1 MPVIIN
7 DFEIE
12 VEPQQQ
18 QQQSRG
24 DGAGQPPAPQQPA
37 QAKPEVVTSVVR
49 LQRERVERVR
59 AD

>member
-12 VEPQQQ
+12 VEPQEKPTRGAGGADEQPAG
-18 QQQSRG
+18 QQS
-24 DGAGQPPAPQQPA
+24 AQPDPA
-37 QAKPEVVTSVVR
+37 VINSVVR
-49 LQRERVERVR
+49 LQRDRMERVR

>member
-12 VEPQQQ
+12 VEQPQQQ
-18 QQQSRG
+18 PSRG
-24 DGAGQPPAPQQPA
+24 DGAGESSEQQQPPQS
-37 QAKPEVVTSVVR
+37 KPEVTTSVVR
-49 LQRERVERVR
+49 LQRERIERVR